1 MKLTEKFRQSKL
13 EMRRPLAMVAIISI
27 LANLCLLTVPLF
39 LFQVYD
45 RVIFSKSMETLIV
58 LGMVAVVVLLT
69 YGALD
74 AVRSVM
80 LQRIAKKF
88 EASLSGI
95 IISGELN
102 KATPPNRDTL
112 NNLQVVSSVLSSRSV
127 VAIFDL
133 PIAFAFLALVYFIH
147 PILGNVALIGI
158 FILSAMT
165 IAGEIASSPF
175 LRASRLHQM
184 EAQRKQEI
192 AYSQQEIV
200 KSLGMFQEVVGNWS
214 KSKVEQ
220 FLNGDKANEMLFVF
234 SSFSKSFRQIIQI
247 LLIGAGAYLVLLDN
261 ISAGII
267 FAASIIGSRSLA
279 PIEGILAGWSH
290 MKAAMLALENL
301 GQQFEKL
308 ELANVTTLLP
318 KPSGRVE
325 LKTVFYVSPDRPE
338 KPLLAGV
345 SLKVGSGEALAV
357 IGPSGSGK
365 STLARLLSGYYTA
378 SRGKVTLDGLDMAA
392 WDPVQRGLYVGYLP
406 QTVTFLEGTIRENIC
421 RFRQDDPENAAVNA
435 AKMVGVHDLILGFPQ
450 GYDTMVSAKGFQ
462 PSGGQRQLVG
472 LARAFYSRPS
482 VIILDEPNAHLDA
495 EGEAILF
502 RALTRAKNAGI
513 TIVVVSQRLSILNHV
528 SKVAIMRDGRL
539 ERLVPPKEVLK
550 SNLRKVETKRISQGQ
565 SQQGSK

>member
-1 MKLTEKFRQSKL
+1 MKLSEKLRQSKL
-13 EMRRPLAMVAIISI
+13 EMRRPLTLVAIVSI

-45 RVIFSKSMETLIV
+45 RVIFSKSVETLIV
-58 LGMVAVVVLLT
+58 LAMVAVVILLT

-80 LQRIAKKF
+80 LQRIAKRF

-102 KATPPNRDTL
+102 KSTPPNRDTL
-112 NNLQVVSSVLSSRSV
+112 NNLQVISSVLSSRSV

-147 PILGNVALIGI
+147 PVLGTVALIGI

-165 IAGEIASSPF
+165 IAGEIISSPF
-175 LRASRLHQM
+175 LRASRLHKM
-184 EAQRKQEI
+184 EAQRKQEL
-192 AYSQQEIV
+192 AYSQQEII
-200 KSLGMFQEVVGNWS
+200 KSLGMFQEIVGNWS
-214 KSKVEQ
+214 KSKTDQ
-220 FLNGDKANEMLFVF
+220 FINGDKANELLFVF

-247 LLIGAGAYLVLLDN
+247 SLIGAGAYLVLFDN
-261 ISAGII
+261 LSAGII

-279 PIEGILAGWSH
+279 PIEGILASWNSI
-290 MKAAMLALENL
+290 KAAMLALENL

-308 ELANVTTLLP
+308 ELSSVTTLLP
-318 KPSGRVE
+318 RPSGQIE
-325 LKTVFYVSPDRPE
+325 LQTVFYVSPDRPE
-338 KPLLAGV
+338 KPLIAGV
-345 SLKVGSGEALAV
+345 SLKVDSGEALAV

-378 SRGKVTLDGLDMAA
+378 NRGKVTLDGLDMSA

-406 QTVTFLEGTIRENIC
+406 QAVSFLEGTVRENIC
-421 RFRQDDPENAAVNA
+421 RFRKNDPEGAVVNA
-435 AKMVGVHDLILGFPQ
+435 AKMVGVHNLILGFPQ
-450 GYDTMVSAKGFQ
+450 GYDTIISAKGFQ

-482 VIILDEPNAHLDA
+482 VIILDEPNAHLDT

-502 RALTRAKNAGI
+502 QALGRAKSVGI
-513 TIVVVSQRLSILNHV
+513 TIVIVSQRLSILNHV
-528 SKVAIMRDGRL
+528 NKVAIMRGGRL
-539 ERLVPPKEVLK
+539 ERLVPPKELLK
-550 SNLRKVETKRISQGQ
+550 SNLQKLETKRTQQGQ
-565 SQQGSK
+565 NQQGSK